1 MQKWFRTVRT
11 RIFLLLTILLLEH
24 GAWGFRIGG
33 GCDVRSL
40 TGSMQQTRV
49 RVCCIWPRSS
59 LSVHLALSAHADGPP
74 PAFPVL
80 LSRRVAL
87 SSVLSGAVSV
97 AVLQAEAV
105 TAEDSADPRQDVT
118 PAGAPASYHHIF
130 PKRTM
135 LSLAHYIRNK
145 HIVQD
150 RPGCGQALQWSH
162 LIWLRIQVSKKLEA
176 KQEDVSAYLG
186 GSPSMELALCVCLQD
201 PQPSL

>member
-1 MQKWFRTVRT
+1 MQRCQRWIRKVSWWTLA
-11 RIFLLLTILLLEH
+11 LLLVGH
-24 GAWGFRIGG
+24 GASGFRIGG
-33 GCDVRSL
+33 GCDVCSL

-49 RVCCIWPRSS
+49 RVCCIRPRSS
-59 LSVHLALSAHADGPP
+59 LSVHLAALSAHADGPP

-97 AVLQAEAV
+97 AVLHAEAV
-105 TAEDSADPRQDVT
+105 TAEDTADPRQDVT
-118 PAGAPASYHHIF
+118 LAGAPASYHHIF
-130 PKRTM
+130 LKRTI

-145 HIVQD
+145 HIAQD

-176 KQEDVSAYLG
+176 KQEDVSA
-186 GSPSMELALCVCLQD
+186 
-201 PQPSL
+201 SLSVLVAFS